1 MLLHR
6 WGSGGWRR
14 AGVPHKPRLWTE
26 GCVGVAVVITP
37 PPDPGTPG
45 VCGHSHP
52 KPSVS
57 SSPPPHAHV
66 MEPRLHPSRP
76 PLPRTVMLQRPRG
89 PSHRQREMGAGTSR
103 AQAAPS
109 LGTGRVVT
117 ALPGDHREHSFLHV
131 MAQFTALWWD
141 AKMHIQSQGGWRRD
155 GRRRVSLRPGR
166 TLETGHRA
174 LQPW

>member
-6 WGSGGWRR
+6 WGSGGWRG

-52 KPSVS
+52 KASVS

-66 MEPRLHPSRP
+66 TEPRLHPPRP
-76 PLPRTVMLQRPRG
+76 P
-89 PSHRQREMGAGTSR
+89 PS
-103 AQAAPS
+103 
-109 LGTGRVVT
+109 
-117 ALPGDHREHSFLHV
+117 PGL
-131 MAQFTALWWD
+131 
-141 AKMHIQSQGGWRRD
+141 
-155 GRRRVSLRPGR
+155 
-166 TLETGHRA
+166 
-174 LQPW
+174 